1 MLYVDQL
8 SVSREKR
15 QKCHYQAGES
25 PATVAQQCAE
35 CVHSYKGMLPEE
47 LTLESIRRRAAEGR
61 LPCMVGMNPPAA
73 GTCPMFRP
81 LAPDGD
87 MLDLVGA
94 DEDDGVSVDEHGTVT
109 IEVR

>member
-1 MLYVDQL
+1 MLYAECQP
-8 SVSREKR
+8 VSRKKANLPLSGRGAEP
-15 QKCHYQAGES
+15 AS
-25 PATVAQQCAE
+25 PAQQCAE
-35 CVHSYKGMLPEE
+35 CVYSYKGLLPEE
-47 LTLESIRRRAAEGR
+47 LTIESIRRRAAEGS

-73 GTCPMFRP
+73 GSCPKFRA

-94 DEDDGVSVDEHGTVT
+94 DEDDGISVDEHGTVT

>member
-1 MLYVDQL
+1 MRYTESQP
-8 SVSREKR
+8 VSSEMASLPVSGRGT
-15 QKCHYQAGES
+15 APAS
-25 PATVAQQCAE
+25 PAQQCAE

-47 LTLESIRRRAAEGR
+47 LTLESIRRRAAEGA

-73 GTCPMFRP
+73 GTCPKFRA

-94 DEDDGVSVDEHGTVT
+94 DEDDGISVDEHGTVT

>member
-1 MLYVDQL
+1 MRYTECQP
-8 SVSREKR
+8 VSSEMASLPVSGRT
-15 QKCHYQAGES
+15 A
-25 PATVAQQCAE
+25 PASVAQQCAE

-47 LTLESIRRRAAEGR
+47 LTLESIRRRAAERR